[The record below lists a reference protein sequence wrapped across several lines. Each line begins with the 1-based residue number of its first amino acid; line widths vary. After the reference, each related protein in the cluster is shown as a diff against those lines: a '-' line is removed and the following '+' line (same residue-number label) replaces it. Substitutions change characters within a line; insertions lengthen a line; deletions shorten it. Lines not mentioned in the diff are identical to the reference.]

1 MRMGLQF
8 RTVERRTRSD
18 VLSGTF
24 GRRPSPNLWMTSV
37 TYWRSSVPARES
49 SSVHE
54 EHPGAS
60 TASSTF
66 DCRAVRYATC
76 RRAGRRPAAGA
87 SSAAAIPPP
96 PSRRPE
102 SLEQPARARLSL
114 AFPAALH
121 PRPRRAAPRRQ
132 DHPLPLL
139 RASPQPRQPQGRS
152 QPLLR
157 GPRLAAALAPARPRA
172 CQHPHW

>member
-49 SSVHE
+49 SSVD
-54 EHPGAS
+54 GVL
-60 TASSTF
+60 TF
-66 DCRAVRYATC
+66 DCRAARYATC

-87 SSAAAIPPP
+87 SSAAAIPPRP
-96 PSRRPE
+96 ARRPE
-102 SLEQPARARLSL
+102 SLELAARARLPL
-114 AFPAALH
+114 VFPAALH

-139 RASPQPRQPQGRS
+139 RASSQPRQPQGPQS
-152 QPLLR
+152 LLR

-172 CQHPHW
+172 YQHPHW

>member
-66 DCRAVRYATC
+66 DCRAARYATC

-87 SSAAAIPPP
+87 SSAAAIPPRP
-96 PSRRPE
+96 ARRP
-102 SLEQPARARLSL
+102 SLELPARARLPL
-114 AFPAALH
+114 ALPAALH
-121 PRPRRAAPRRQ
+121 PRPRRAALRRQ

-139 RASPQPRQPQGRS
+139 RASPQPRQPQGS

-172 CQHPHW
+172 YQHPHW